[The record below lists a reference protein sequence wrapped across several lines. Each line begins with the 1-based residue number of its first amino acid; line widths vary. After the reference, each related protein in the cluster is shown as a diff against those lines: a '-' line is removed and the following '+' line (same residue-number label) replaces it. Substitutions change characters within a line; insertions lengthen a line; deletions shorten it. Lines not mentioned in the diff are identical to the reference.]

1 MYRESGTA
9 LATRLELEEPE
20 LRATVSG
27 EVVFAFSYLSWGA
40 AARRGWF
47 GTEDRLARGLV
58 THEQV
63 QRVLICDRARSL
75 PLKLLRDGL
84 ARDAAPF
91 PADERRQLLAPVR
104 LRRSDPTA
112 LNSVARAFAAYG
124 RAMERGAQRM
134 GLKDPVVITTHP
146 LVAGFAELSWA
157 RAVTYYAL
165 DEWTAHPAYSRWWAA
180 YRESYRCIRERGHR
194 VATVSA
200 ALLRSLMPTG
210 ASRVVPNGLEPAE
223 WLEQPSSSQPSADHR
238 ASGSADHRAQLSAD
252 HRAQLSAD
260 HRAQLSADH
269 RAQLSAD
276 HRAQS
281 SADRRGPLLVY
292 AGSLDARLDVEW
304 LRQTARAM
312 PQATLALVGPLVDA
326 AHLQPLRGE
335 PNVAIR
341 ASLARAELAALI
353 RGADV
358 GLIPHRRSSLTD
370 AMSPLKLYEY
380 LAGGLPVAA
389 TDLEPMRGIDDRVV
403 LVGEGGDFP
412 AAVRAAHAL
421 GRARESERRAFVHAN
436 SWRSRHDALLEL
448 ALG

>member
-1 MYRESGTA
+1 MYRESSTA
-9 LATRLELEEPE
+9 LAIRTELEGPEP
-20 LRATVSG
+20 LRAPVTG

-75 PLKLLRDGL
+75 PLKLLRDRL

-104 LRRSDPTA
+104 LRRRDPAA
-112 LNSVARAFAAYG
+112 LNSVRRTFASYG
-124 RAMERGAQRM
+124 REMERGARRM
-134 GLKDPVVITTHP
+134 GLEDPVVITTHP

-180 YRESYRCIRERGHR
+180 YRASYRCIRERGHR
-194 VATVSA
+194 VAAVSD

-210 ASRVVPNGLEPAE
+210 ASCVVPNGLEPSE
-223 WLEQPSSSQPSADHR
+223 WLDQPIALRP
-238 ASGSADHRAQLSAD
+238 
-252 HRAQLSAD
+252 
-260 HRAQLSADH
+260 
-269 RAQLSAD
+269 
-276 HRAQS
+276 

-304 LRQTARAM
+304 LRETARAM

-335 PNVAIR
+335 PNVTIR
-341 ASLARAELAALI
+341 APLARAELATLI
-353 RGADV
+353 RSADV

-421 GRARESERRAFVHAN
+421 GRARESERCAFVRAN

>member
-1 MYRESGTA
+1 
-9 LATRLELEEPE
+9 
-20 LRATVSG
+20 
-27 EVVFAFSYLSWGA
+27 
-40 AARRGWF
+40 
-47 GTEDRLARGLV
+47 
-58 THEQV
+58 
-63 QRVLICDRARSL
+63 
-75 PLKLLRDGL
+75 
-84 ARDAAPF
+84 
-91 PADERRQLLAPVR
+91 
-104 LRRSDPTA
+104 
-112 LNSVARAFAAYG
+112 
-124 RAMERGAQRM
+124 
-134 GLKDPVVITTHP
+134 VITTHP

-157 RAVTYYAL
+157 RVVTYYAL

-194 VATVSA
+194 VAAVSA

-210 ASRVVPNGLEPAE
+210 ASCVVPNGLEPVE
-223 WLEQPSSSQPSADHR
+223 WLEQSSSSQPSADHR
-238 ASGSADHRAQLSAD
+238 AQLSSDHRAQLSAN
-252 HRAQLSAD
+252 HCTQS
-260 HRAQLSADH
+260 
-269 RAQLSAD
+269 SAD

-341 ASLARAELAALI
+341 APLARAELAALI

>member
-1 MYRESGTA
+1 MYRESSTA
-9 LATRLELEEPE
+9 LAIRPELEGPE
-20 LRATVSG
+20 LEAPTAG

-63 QRVLICDRARSL
+63 RRVLICDRARSL
-75 PLKLLRDGL
+75 PLKLLRDRL
-84 ARDAAPF
+84 TYDAAPF

-104 LRRSDPTA
+104 LRRSDPAA
-112 LNSVARAFAAYG
+112 LNSVARAFASYG
-124 RAMERGAQRM
+124 RAMERGARRM

-194 VATVSA
+194 VAAVSA
-200 ALLRSLMPTG
+200 ALLRSLTPTG

-223 WLEQPSSSQPSADHR
+223 WLDQPTSS
-238 ASGSADHRAQLSAD
+238 
-252 HRAQLSAD
+252 
-260 HRAQLSADH
+260 
-269 RAQLSAD
+269 
-276 HRAQS
+276 QS
-281 SADRRGPLLVY
+281 SANCRGPLLVY

-341 ASLARAELAALI
+341 APLARAELTTLI
-353 RGADV
+353 RSADV
-358 GLIPHRRSSLTD
+358 GLIPHRRSPLTD

-389 TDLEPMRGIDDRVV
+389 TDLEPMRGVDHRVV

-421 GRARESERRAFVHAN
+421 GRAPERERRAFVRAN
-436 SWRSRHDALLEL
+436 SWRSRHEALLEL